1 MSSCDVCSKSF
12 KRRDNM
18 LRHKRNTHIE
28 DEQDDR
34 GDISSDSDENMDD
47 DSEVDTDNSDDS
59 AGSESDDV
67 WDSLIKIELC
77 ELQSAYEEKVKDVM
91 KLKSIRES
99 RARSDVY
106 KEMRPLYRRAIIK
119 RFVARLLWFDSIR
132 RDGVYKAIRASAER
146 LRTEED
152 MVDKKHCSMLLTNG
166 SIFLTSCLVTMVH
179 QKLRRMVKMMI
190 MRIPKV
196 IRSCVTYKHHG
207 FYICYYR
214 FELHERESD

>member
-106 KEMRPLYRRAIIK
+106 EEMRPLYRRAIIK

-152 MVDKKHCSMLLTNG
+152 YGRQEALQYATNKRKYLFDKLLSDYGPPEIEADGEDDDNDDT
-166 SIFLTSCLVTMVH
+166 
-179 QKLRRMVKMMI
+179 
-190 MRIPKV
+190 
-196 IRSCVTYKHHG
+196 
-207 FYICYYR
+207 
-214 FELHERESD
+214 ESD

>member
-34 GDISSDSDENMDD
+34 GDISPDSDENMDD

-77 ELQSAYEEKVKDVM
+77 KLQSAYEEKVKDVM

-106 KEMRPLYRRAIIK
+106 KKMRPLYRRAIIK

-152 MVDKKHCSMLLTNG
+152 YGRQEALQYATNKRKYLFDKLLSDYGPPEIEADGEDDDNDDT
-166 SIFLTSCLVTMVH
+166 
-179 QKLRRMVKMMI
+179 
-190 MRIPKV
+190 
-196 IRSCVTYKHHG
+196 
-207 FYICYYR
+207 
-214 FELHERESD
+214 ESD